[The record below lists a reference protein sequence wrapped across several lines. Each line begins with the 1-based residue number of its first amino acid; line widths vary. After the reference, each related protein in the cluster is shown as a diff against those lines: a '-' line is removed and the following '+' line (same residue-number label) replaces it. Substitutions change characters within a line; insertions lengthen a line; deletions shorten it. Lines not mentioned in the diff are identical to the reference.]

1 MKKILLKIFVFFI
14 LFSEIAMACN
24 FRIANFGDQKE
35 DLNIESLNYEPLMM
49 PDRFGGENIMIPLE
63 TICKNDKSFWDTKL
77 ILLYVENQLVRIQLY
92 RPIMDDRNLMD
103 FAMKKYGQFNLPEG
117 LPKKEWR
124 GNYLWIKNTETI
136 EYISANI
143 HDGHA
148 EYLEIV
154 GKLYEDKMAIYNEEI
169 GKWLDSRE

>member
-14 LFSEIAMACN
+14 LLSEVATACN

-63 TICKNDKSFWDTKL
+63 TICKNNKSFWDTKL
-77 ILLYVENQLVRIQLY
+77 ILLYVENRLVRIQLY
-92 RPIMDDRNLMD
+92 RPLMDDRNLMD
-103 FAMKKYGQFNLPEG
+103 FAMKKYGRFNLPEG

-124 GNYLWIKNTETI
+124 GNYLWVKNTETI

-143 HDGHA
+143 HDGQA

>member
-1 MKKILLKIFVFFI
+1 MKKLLLKIFVFF
-14 LFSEIAMACN
+14 LVLSEVAMACN
-24 FRIANFGDQKE
+24 FKISNFGDQKE
-35 DLNIESLNYEPLMM
+35 DLNVESLNYEPLMM

-77 ILLYVENQLVRIQLY
+77 ILLYIDNQLVRIQLY
-92 RPIMDDRNLMD
+92 RPLMDDRNLMD

-124 GNYLWIKNTETI
+124 GNYLWVKNTETI

>member
-1 MKKILLKIFVFFI
+1 
-14 LFSEIAMACN
+14 MACN

-77 ILLYVENQLVRIQLY
+77 ILLYVDSQLVRIQLY
-92 RPIMDDRNLMD
+92 RPLMDDRNLMD
-103 FAMKKYGQFNLPEG
+103 FSMKKYGQFNLPEG

-124 GNYLWIKNTETI
+124 GNYLWVKNTETI

>member
-1 MKKILLKIFVFFI
+1 MKKLLLKIFVFFI
-14 LFSEIAMACN
+14 ILSEVAMACN
-24 FRIANFGDQKE
+24 FRISNFGDQKE
-35 DLNIESLNYEPLMM
+35 DLNVESLNYEPLMM

-77 ILLYVENQLVRIQLY
+77 ILLYIDNQLVRIQLY
-92 RPIMDDRNLMD
+92 RPLMDDRNLMD
-103 FAMKKYGQFNLPEG
+103 FAMKKYGQFKLPEG

-124 GNYLWIKNTETI
+124 GNYLWVKNTETI

-148 EYLEIV
+148 EYIEIV

>member
-14 LFSEIAMACN
+14 LLSEVAMACN
-24 FRIANFGDQKE
+24 FRISNFGDQKE

-77 ILLYVENQLVRIQLY
+77 ILLYVDNQLVRIQLY
-92 RPIMDDRNLMD
+92 RPLMDDRNLMD

-124 GNYLWIKNTETI
+124 GNYLWVKNTETI

>member
-14 LFSEIAMACN
+14 VLSEVAMACN

-77 ILLYVENQLVRIQLY
+77 ILLYVDNQLVRIQLY
-92 RPIMDDRNLMD
+92 RPLMDDRNLMD

>member
-14 LFSEIAMACN
+14 VLSEVAMACN

-35 DLNIESLNYEPLMM
+35 DLNLESLNYEPLMM

-77 ILLYVENQLVRIQLY
+77 ILLYVDNQLVRIQLY
-92 RPIMDDRNLMD
+92 RPLMDDRNLMD

>member
-1 MKKILLKIFVFFI
+1 MKKLLLKIFVFFI
-14 LFSEIAMACN
+14 VLSEVAMACN
-24 FRIANFGDQKE
+24 FKISNFGDQKE
-35 DLNIESLNYEPLMM
+35 DLNVESLNYEPLMM

-77 ILLYVENQLVRIQLY
+77 ILLYIDNQLVRIQLY
-92 RPIMDDRNLMD
+92 RPLMDDRNLMD

-124 GNYLWIKNTETI
+124 GNYLWVKNTETI

-169 GKWLDSRE
+169 GKWLDTRE

>member
-1 MKKILLKIFVFFI
+1 MLTEV
-14 LFSEIAMACN
+14 AMACN

-77 ILLYVENQLVRIQLY
+77 ILLYVDNQLVRIQLY
-92 RPIMDDRNLMD
+92 RPLMDDRNLMD

>member
-1 MKKILLKIFVFFI
+1 MKKLLLKIFVFF
-14 LFSEIAMACN
+14 LVLSEVAMACN
-24 FRIANFGDQKE
+24 FKISNFGDQKE
-35 DLNIESLNYEPLMM
+35 DLNVESLNYEPLMM

-77 ILLYVENQLVRIQLY
+77 ILLYIDNQLVRIQLY
-92 RPIMDDRNLMD
+92 RPLMDDRNLMD
-103 FAMKKYGQFNLPEG
+103 FAIKKYGQFKLPEG

-124 GNYLWIKNTETI
+124 GNYLWVKNTETI

>member
-14 LFSEIAMACN
+14 LLSEIAMACN
-24 FRIANFGDQKE
+24 FRITNFGDQKE

-77 ILLYVENQLVRIQLY
+77 ILLYVDNQLVRIQLY
-92 RPIMDDRNLMD
+92 RPLMDDRNLMD
-103 FAMKKYGQFNLPEG
+103 FSMKKYGQFNLPEG
-117 LPKKEWR
+117 LPKKDWR
-124 GNYLWIKNTETI
+124 GNYLWVKNTETI

>member
-14 LFSEIAMACN
+14 LLSEIAMACN
-24 FRIANFGDQKE
+24 FRITNFGDQKE

-77 ILLYVENQLVRIQLY
+77 ILLYVDNQLVRIQLY
-92 RPIMDDRNLMD
+92 RPLMDDRNLMD
-103 FAMKKYGQFNLPEG
+103 FSMKKYGQFNLPEG
-117 LPKKEWR
+117 LSKKEWR
-124 GNYLWIKNTETI
+124 GNYLWVKNTETI

>member
-1 MKKILLKIFVFFI
+1 MNKILLKIFFFFI
-14 LFSEIAMACN
+14 LLSEVAIACN
-24 FRIANFGDQKE
+24 FRISNFGDQKE

-77 ILLYVENQLVRIQLY
+77 ILLYVDNQLVRIQLY
-92 RPIMDDRNLMD
+92 RPLMDDRNLMD

-124 GNYLWIKNTETI
+124 GNYLWVKNTETI

>member
-1 MKKILLKIFVFFI
+1 MNKILLKIFFFFI
-14 LFSEIAMACN
+14 LLSEVAIACN
-24 FRIANFGDQKE
+24 FRISNFGDQTE

-77 ILLYVENQLVRIQLY
+77 ILLYIDNQLVRIQLY
-92 RPIMDDRNLMD
+92 RPLMDDRNLMD

-124 GNYLWIKNTETI
+124 GNYLWVKNTETI

>member
-1 MKKILLKIFVFFI
+1 MKKLLLKIFVFFI
-14 LFSEIAMACN
+14 ILSEVAMACN
-24 FRIANFGDQKE
+24 FRISNFGDQKE
-35 DLNIESLNYEPLMM
+35 DLNVESLNYEPLMM

-77 ILLYVENQLVRIQLY
+77 ILLYVDNQLVRIQLY
-92 RPIMDDRNLMD
+92 RPLMDDRNLMD

-124 GNYLWIKNTETI
+124 GNYLWVKNTETI

>member
-1 MKKILLKIFVFFI
+1 MKKLLLKIFVFFI
-14 LFSEIAMACN
+14 ILSEVAMACN

-35 DLNIESLNYEPLMM
+35 DLNVESLNYEPLMM

-77 ILLYVENQLVRIQLY
+77 ILLYVDNQLVRIQLY
-92 RPIMDDRNLMD
+92 RPLMDDRNLMD
-103 FAMKKYGQFNLPEG
+103 FAMKKYGQFKLPEG

-124 GNYLWIKNTETI
+124 GNYLWVKNTETI

>member
-1 MKKILLKIFVFFI
+1 MKKLLLKIFVFFI
-14 LFSEIAMACN
+14 ILSEVAMACN
-24 FRIANFGDQKE
+24 FRISNFGDQKE
-35 DLNIESLNYEPLMM
+35 DLNVESLNYEPLMM

-77 ILLYVENQLVRIQLY
+77 ILLYIDNQLVRIQLY
-92 RPIMDDRNLMD
+92 RPLMDDRNLMD
-103 FAMKKYGQFNLPEG
+103 FAMKKYGQFKLPEG

-124 GNYLWIKNTETI
+124 GNYLWVKNTETI

>member
-14 LFSEIAMACN
+14 LLSEVAMACN

-35 DLNIESLNYEPLMM
+35 DLNLESLNYEPLMM

-77 ILLYVENQLVRIQLY
+77 ILLYVDNQLVRIQLY
-92 RPIMDDRNLMD
+92 RPLMNDRNLMD
-103 FAMKKYGQFNLPEG
+103 YSMKKYGQFNLPEG

-124 GNYLWIKNTETI
+124 GNYLWVKNTETI

>member
-14 LFSEIAMACN
+14 LLSEVAMACN

-35 DLNIESLNYEPLMM
+35 DLNLESLNYEPLMM

-77 ILLYVENQLVRIQLY
+77 ILLYVDNQLVRIQLY
-92 RPIMDDRNLMD
+92 RPLMDDRNLMD

-124 GNYLWIKNTETI
+124 GNYLWVQNTETI

>member
-1 MKKILLKIFVFFI
+1 MTLTKIHCSRDFQRDSITSITLLVNSVEKIKKVCPGVIV
-14 LFSEIAMACN
+14 
-24 FRIANFGDQKE
+24 
-35 DLNIESLNYEPLMM
+35 
-49 PDRFGGENIMIPLE
+49 
-63 TICKNDKSFWDTKL
+63 
-77 ILLYVENQLVRIQLY
+77 
-92 RPIMDDRNLMD
+92 
-103 FAMKKYGQFNLPEG
+103 EG

-124 GNYLWIKNTETI
+124 GNYLWVKNTETI

>member
-1 MKKILLKIFVFFI
+1 MKKLLLKIFVFFI
-14 LFSEIAMACN
+14 VLSEVAMACN
-24 FRIANFGDQKE
+24 FRISNFGDQKE
-35 DLNIESLNYEPLMM
+35 DLNVESLNYEPLMM

-77 ILLYVENQLVRIQLY
+77 ILLYIDNQLVRIQLY
-92 RPIMDDRNLMD
+92 RPLMDDRNLMD

-124 GNYLWIKNTETI
+124 GNYLWVKNTETI

>member
-1 MKKILLKIFVFFI
+1 MKKLLLKIFVFFI
-14 LFSEIAMACN
+14 VLSEVAMACN
-24 FRIANFGDQKE
+24 FKISNFGDQKE
-35 DLNIESLNYEPLMM
+35 DLNVESLNYEPLMM

-77 ILLYVENQLVRIQLY
+77 ILLYIDNQLVRIQLY
-92 RPIMDDRNLMD
+92 RPLMDDRNLMD

-124 GNYLWIKNTETI
+124 GNYLWVKNTETI

>member
-1 MKKILLKIFVFFI
+1 MKKLLLKIFVFFI
-14 LFSEIAMACN
+14 VLSEVAMACN
-24 FRIANFGDQKE
+24 FRISNFGDQKE
-35 DLNIESLNYEPLMM
+35 DLNVESLNYEPLMM

-77 ILLYVENQLVRIQLY
+77 ILLYVDNQLVRIQLY
-92 RPIMDDRNLMD
+92 RPLMDDRNLMD

-124 GNYLWIKNTETI
+124 GNYLWVKNTETI

>member
-14 LFSEIAMACN
+14 LRSEVAMACN
-24 FRIANFGDQKE
+24 FRISNFGDQKE

-77 ILLYVENQLVRIQLY
+77 ILLYIDNQLVRIQLY
-92 RPIMDDRNLMD
+92 RPLMDDRNLMD

-124 GNYLWIKNTETI
+124 GNYLWVKNTETI

>member
-14 LFSEIAMACN
+14 LLSEVAMACN

-77 ILLYVENQLVRIQLY
+77 ILLYVDNQLVRIQLY
-92 RPIMDDRNLMD
+92 RPLMDDRNLMD

-124 GNYLWIKNTETI
+124 GNYLWVQNTETI

>member
-1 MKKILLKIFVFFI
+1 MKKLLLKIFVFFI
-14 LFSEIAMACN
+14 ILSEVAMACN
-24 FRIANFGDQKE
+24 FKISNFGDQKE
-35 DLNIESLNYEPLMM
+35 DLNVESLNYEPLMM

-77 ILLYVENQLVRIQLY
+77 ILLYIDNQLVRIQLY
-92 RPIMDDRNLMD
+92 RPLMDDRNLMD

-124 GNYLWIKNTETI
+124 GNYLWVKNTETI

>member
-1 MKKILLKIFVFFI
+1 MRKLLIYIFGI
-14 LFSEIAMACN
+14 LFTLNSFANACN
-24 FRIANFGDQKE
+24 FRIANFGDPKE
-35 DLNIESLNYEPLMM
+35 NIQLNSKYPEPLIL

-63 TICKNDKSFWDTKL
+63 TICKNNKSFWDTKL
-77 ILLYVENQLVRIQLY
+77 ILLYVENRLVRIQLY
-92 RPIMDDRNLMD
+92 RPLMDDRNLMD
-103 FAMKKYGQFNLPEG
+103 FAMKKYGRFNLPEG

-124 GNYLWIKNTETI
+124 GNYLWVQNTETI

>member
-14 LFSEIAMACN
+14 LLSEIAMACN

-63 TICKNDKSFWDTKL
+63 TICKNNKSFWDTKL
-77 ILLYVENQLVRIQLY
+77 ILLYVENRLVRIQLY
-92 RPIMDDRNLMD
+92 RPLMDDRNLMD

-124 GNYLWIKNTETI
+124 GNYLWVQNTETI

>member
-14 LFSEIAMACN
+14 LLSEVAMACN

-77 ILLYVENQLVRIQLY
+77 ILLYVDNQLVRIQLY
-92 RPIMDDRNLMD
+92 RPLMDDRNLMD

>member
-14 LFSEIAMACN
+14 VLSEVAMACN

-35 DLNIESLNYEPLMM
+35 DLNLESLNYEPLMM

-77 ILLYVENQLVRIQLY
+77 ILLYVDNQLVRIQLY
-92 RPIMDDRNLMD
+92 RPLMNDRNLMD
-103 FAMKKYGQFNLPEG
+103 YSMKKYGQFNLPEG

>member
-14 LFSEIAMACN
+14 VLSEVAMACN

-35 DLNIESLNYEPLMM
+35 DLNLESLNYEPLMM

-77 ILLYVENQLVRIQLY
+77 ILLYVDNQLVRIQLY
-92 RPIMDDRNLMD
+92 RPLMNDRNLMD
-103 FAMKKYGQFNLPEG
+103 YSMKKYGQFNLPEG

-124 GNYLWIKNTETI
+124 GNYLWVQNTETI

>member
-14 LFSEIAMACN
+14 LLSEVAMACN

-77 ILLYVENQLVRIQLY
+77 ILLYIDNQLVRIQLY
-92 RPIMDDRNLMD
+92 RPLMDDRNLMD

>member
-1 MKKILLKIFVFFI
+1 MKKKLLKIFIIYFI
-14 LFSEIAMACN
+14 LGSIAEACN
-24 FRIANFGDQKE
+24 FRISNFGDKKE

-77 ILLYVENQLVRIQLY
+77 ILLYIDNQLVRIQLY
-92 RPIMDDRNLMD
+92 RPLMDDRNLMD

-124 GNYLWIKNTETI
+124 GNYLWVKNTETI

>member
-14 LFSEIAMACN
+14 VLSEVAMACN

-77 ILLYVENQLVRIQLY
+77 ILLYVDNQLVRIQLY
-92 RPIMDDRNLMD
+92 RPLMDDRNLMD
-103 FAMKKYGQFNLPEG
+103 FAMKKYGQFKLPEG

-124 GNYLWIKNTETI
+124 GNYLWVKNTETI

>member
-1 MKKILLKIFVFFI
+1 
-14 LFSEIAMACN
+14 
-24 FRIANFGDQKE
+24 
-35 DLNIESLNYEPLMM
+35 
-49 PDRFGGENIMIPLE
+49 MIG
-63 TICKNDKSFWDTKL
+63 SHTKFKVV
-77 ILLYVENQLVRIQLY
+77 IRC
-92 RPIMDDRNLMD
+92 RK
-103 FAMKKYGQFNLPEG
+103 FAMKKYGQFKLPEG

-124 GNYLWIKNTETI
+124 GNYLWVKNTETI

>member
-1 MKKILLKIFVFFI
+1 MKKLKKINYKEKFFVAGSKGMVGSAVCRILKK
-14 LFSEIAMACN
+14 N
-24 FRIANFGDQKE
+24 GYGNKE
-35 DLNIESLNYEPLMM
+35 
-49 PDRFGGENIMIPLE
+49 FGGENIMIPLE

-77 ILLYVENQLVRIQLY
+77 ILLYIDNQLVRIQLY
-92 RPIMDDRNLMD
+92 RPLMDDRNLMD

-124 GNYLWIKNTETI
+124 GNYLWVKNTETI

-154 GKLYEDKMAIYNEEI
+154 VKLYEDKMAIYNEEI
-169 GKWLDSRE
+169 GKWLDTRE

>member
-1 MKKILLKIFVFFI
+1 MKKLLLKIFVFFI
-14 LFSEIAMACN
+14 VLSEVAMACN
-24 FRIANFGDQKE
+24 FRISNFGDQKE
-35 DLNIESLNYEPLMM
+35 DLNVESLNYEPLMM

-77 ILLYVENQLVRIQLY
+77 ILLYVDNQLVRIQLY
-92 RPIMDDRNLMD
+92 RPLMDDRNLMD
-103 FAMKKYGQFNLPEG
+103 FAMKKYGQFKLPEG

-124 GNYLWIKNTETI
+124 GNYLWVKNTETI

>member
-1 MKKILLKIFVFFI
+1 MKKILLKIFIFFI
-14 LFSEIAMACN
+14 LLSEVAMACN

-77 ILLYVENQLVRIQLY
+77 ILLYVDNQLVRIQLY
-92 RPIMDDRNLMD
+92 RPLMDDRNLMD
-103 FAMKKYGQFNLPEG
+103 FAMKKYGQFKLPEG

-124 GNYLWIKNTETI
+124 GNYLWVKNTETI